1 MASEFIR
8 ANKKEG
14 GVDGM
19 LRIRGEKVCDTVEHP
34 TKYLPEGRYEL
45 RCGRHPFRR
54 GDGPMLSLKGEII
67 VGENACPGLVIHSA
81 YAYHKLIDRLKK
93 ERKRGHAVWLTIE

>member
-1 MASEFIR
+1 MEIEIIR
-8 ANKKEG
+8 TKKKEW

-81 YAYHKLIDRLKK
+81 YTYHKLCERLRKTW
-93 ERKRGHAVWLTIE
+93 ERGQSVVLKIR

>member
-1 MASEFIR
+1 MEIELKR
-8 ANKKEG
+8 TLKRKW
-14 GVDGM
+14 GVDGR
-19 LRIRGEKVCDTVEHP
+19 LLINRKPFCDTVEHP
-34 TKYLPEGRYEL
+34 TRYMPPGKYEVTDINN
-45 RCGRHPFRR
+45 PFRH
-54 GDGPMLSLKGEII
+54 GDGPMLSVNGEII

>member
-1 MASEFIR
+1 MEIELIR
-8 ANKKEG
+8 TKKKEW

-45 RCGRHPFRR
+45 RCEARLF
-54 GDGPMLSLKGEII
+54 
-67 VGENACPGLVIHSA
+67 
-81 YAYHKLIDRLKK
+81 YAYPS
-93 ERKRGHAVWLTIE
+93 